1 MICHWMKFQ
10 PSTEMGLRIQA
21 RNPWRVR
28 SQTSVV
34 VSDTSLLRHQ
44 WKATMN
50 TTGFMRPELCHLSR
64 RG

>member
-1 MICHWMKFQ
+1 MICHWVKFQ
-10 PSTEMGLRIQA
+10 PSTEMGSRIQA

-34 VSDTSLLRHQ
+34 VSDTSPLHHQ